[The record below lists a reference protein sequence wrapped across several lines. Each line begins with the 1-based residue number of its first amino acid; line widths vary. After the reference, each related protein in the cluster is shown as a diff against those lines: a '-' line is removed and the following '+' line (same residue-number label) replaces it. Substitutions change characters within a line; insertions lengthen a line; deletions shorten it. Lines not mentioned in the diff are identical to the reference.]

1 MKAKRWLAGGVL
13 SLAAAFS
20 FAALYKPEKIE
31 VRGTLAEVGSISN
44 ELKEVGLRKPD
55 GSVVKFNVASLGLV
69 DGGNIDV
76 TDQKTIYRAES
87 EESLLDKIEGAILKG
102 HGDFGDWQY
111 KASTFG
117 PAPQTKDAITSMP
130 GMDMS
135 KPMPGMDHDSMPG
148 MDMSK
153 PMPPEHNHH

>member
-1 MKAKRWLAGGVL
+1 MKAKKWLAGGVL

-31 VRGTLAEVGSISN
+31 VRGTLAEVGSVSN

-69 DGGNIDV
+69 AGGNIDL
-76 TDQKTIYRAES
+76 QKTAIYRAES
-87 EESLLDKIEGAILKG
+87 QESLLDEAVDAVIKG
-102 HGDFGDWQY
+102 KGDFGDWQY

-117 PAPQTKDAITSMP
+117 LAPQTRDAITSMP
-130 GMDMS
+130 GMDR
-135 KPMPGMDHDSMPG
+135 DSMPG
-148 MDMSK
+148 MDMTK
-153 PMPPEHNHH
+153 PVPPEHHHN

>member
-31 VRGTLAEVGSISN
+31 VRGTLTEVGSVSN
-44 ELKEVGLRKPD
+44 EIKEIALKKPD

-69 DGGNIDV
+69 AGGNIDLSH
-76 TDQKTIYRAES
+76 TAIYRAES
-87 EESLLDKIEGAILKG
+87 QESLLDKIEGAVFPRSV
-102 HGDFGDWQY
+102 DFGDWQY

-117 PAPQTKDAITSMP
+117 LAPQTKDAITSMP
-130 GMDMS
+130 GMD
-135 KPMPGMDHDSMPG
+135 HDSMPD
-148 MDMSK
+148 MDMSQ
-153 PMPPEHNHH
+153 PMPPEHHHH

>member
-1 MKAKRWLAGGVL
+1 MKAKRWLTGGVL
-13 SLAAAFS
+13 SLVAAFS

-31 VRGTLAEVGSISN
+31 VRGTLDEVGSLSN
-44 ELKEVGLRKPD
+44 ELKEIGLRKAD

-69 DGGNIDV
+69 SGGNIDV
-76 TDQKTIYRAES
+76 SSRTAIYRAES
-87 EESLLDKIEGAILKG
+87 QESLLDKIENAVLPRSV
-102 HGDFGDWQY
+102 DFGDWQY

-117 PAPQTKDAITSMP
+117 LAPQTKDAITSMP
-130 GMDMS
+130 GMDHS
-135 KPMPGMDHDSMPG
+135 SMPGMDHDSMPG